1 MEGCLVA
8 WHCCRYR
15 GTEEGGKLLGFGV
28 IGCAVGAPLG
38 DADGNSDGLPVG
50 KRAWNN

>member
-1 MEGCLVA
+1 MPGCLALLSVQ
-8 WHCCRYR
+8 RYR
-15 GTEEGGKLLGFGV
+15 EGGKLLGFGV
-28 IGCAVGAPLG
+28 VGCAVGAPLG